1 MTYGRTPQQ
10 ELALVGRRLLS
21 RHFYGDGRYGWPQR
35 ISQQDRAWG
44 DWRVVKHRPKAVTWA
59 KATGSSRARKIH
71 AIRYV
76 LCATHTK
83 GTQVY
88 LTVWQCGGHANSAPL
103 PVSHPVVGCAGC
115 VQRLS
120 GIHEVALSTVDL

>member
-10 ELALVGRRLLS
+10 ELALDGRRLLS
-21 RHFYGDGRYGWPQR
+21 RHYYGDGRWGWPQR
-35 ISQQDRAWG
+35 TNRQDQVWG
-44 DWRVVKHRPKAVTWA
+44 EWRVVKHRPKATVWA
-59 KATGSSRARKIH
+59 RATGSSRARKIH
-71 AIRYV
+71 AIRYS

-83 GTQVY
+83 GSQVY

-103 PVSHPVVGCAGC
+103 PESHPVAVCAGC

-120 GIHEVALSTVDL
+120 GKREVDLSAVDL